1 MRRRSFLLSSLA
13 LAACAAA
20 PKAPSASSNARR
32 LTVTMDDPNLEE
44 TPRLAPG
51 PRNAAILQTL
61 AARKHRAA
69 LFVCGMRVDS
79 PDGAA
84 LLGQWSAAG
93 HMLGNHSYSHRYFHS
108 EKMSVADYVAEL
120 ERGESVMRGYPG
132 FRRRFRFPF
141 LKEGDTVEKRDGA
154 RAALV
159 ARGYGSGHVT
169 IDASD
174 WAFDSRLRKRL
185 RREPAADLTP
195 FRDAYVAHMLDRARY
210 YDDLA
215 RAALGKRISH
225 TMLVHHSLLNALF
238 LDDLLEAFAKEG
250 WALVDAEEAFSDP
263 VFQRVPQV
271 LPAGESL
278 VWSIAKENPALAGR
292 LRYPGEDD
300 QYEKTTL
307 DRLEP
312 AGEGS

>member
-1 MRRRSFLLSSLA
+1 MRRRSFLLSTLA

-20 PKAPSASSNARR
+20 PKSPSASSNARR
-32 LTVTMDDPNLEE
+32 LAVTMDDPNLEE
-44 TPRLAPG
+44 TPRLVPG
-51 PRNAAILQTL
+51 QRNAAILQTL
-61 AARKHRAA
+61 ATRRHRAA

-79 PDGAA
+79 TDGAA

-108 EKMSVADYVAEL
+108 EKMTLADFVGEL
-120 ERGESVMRGYPG
+120 ERGESIVRAYPG

-141 LKEGDTVEKRDGA
+141 LKEGDTAEKRDGA
-154 RAALV
+154 RAALA

-185 RREPAADLTP
+185 RREPGADLAP
-195 FRDAYVAHMLDRARY
+195 FRAAYVAHMLDRARY
-210 YDDLA
+210 YDELA
-215 RAALGKRISH
+215 LAALGRRISH

-238 LDDLLEAFAKEG
+238 LDDLLGAFEKEG
-250 WALVDAEEAFSDP
+250 WALVDAEQAFTDP
-263 VFQRVPQV
+263 VFQRAPQV

-278 VWSIAKENPALAGR
+278 VWSIAKENPSLAGK

-300 QYEKTTL
+300 EYEKATL

-312 AGEGS
+312 PGEGS